1 VSSQGVGSPA
11 PRSAQRTGLP
21 VPDAAPGAGGADF
34 VLGMDFGGTKIAVAT
49 ATLGGDLLASA
60 RIDTDAP
67 RGARQA
73 VDRALLLAKQLIG
86 TAEVETRGRCLAAG
100 AVSPGVVREDGIAF
114 APNVPGWQSLALP
127 GLLREGLGLD
137 RVACT
142 NDVKAAGIAEARH
155 GALRGADPALF
166 LSLGTGIG
174 AALFVG
180 GQLVRGAHGA
190 AGEIGYALRGVQDV
204 GGAASGRAPLEELAG
219 GVGFSAGGSRLLGRQ
234 VTAAQLFAS
243 ADPRVAAFVDG
254 ALDELAVHV
263 ANLAIAFD
271 PQRVAVGGGFLG
283 SADRILPVLDRRL
296 AEAVPFPP
304 ELVRAHFDQDSALR
318 GAVFLALDEVEPSRR
333 AG

>member
-1 VSSQGVGSPA
+1 MSHRDAGSPA
-11 PRSAQRTGLP
+11 SQPAQPAGLP
-21 VPDAAPGAGGADF
+21 ASQPAPGGGADF
-34 VLGMDFGGTKIAVAT
+34 VVGVDFGGTKIAVAT
-49 ATLGGDLLASA
+49 AALGGELLASA

-86 TAEVETRGRCLAAG
+86 AAEAATGGRCLAAA

-137 RVACT
+137 RVAYA
-142 NDVKAAGIAEARH
+142 NDVKAAGVAEARR
-155 GALRGADPALF
+155 GALRDADPALF

-174 AALFVG
+174 AAVFAG
-180 GQLVRGAHGA
+180 GRLVRGAHGA
-190 AGEIGYALRGVQDV
+190 AGEIGYVLRGVQDV

-219 GVGFSAGGSRLLGRQ
+219 GAGLAAGGARLLGRR

-263 ANLAIAFD
+263 ANLAVALD

-283 SADRILPVLDRRL
+283 SAERILPALRRRL

-304 ELVRAHFDQDSALR
+304 QLVRAHFEQDSALR
-318 GAVFLALDEVEPSRR
+318 GAVLLASDEAELARS
-333 AG
+333 G

>member
-1 VSSQGVGSPA
+1 MSFQGAGSPA
-11 PRSAQRTGLP
+11 PQSEQDAGPPASRTAQP
-21 VPDAAPGAGGADF
+21 AAGF
-34 VLGMDFGGTKIAVAT
+34 VLGMDFGGTKIAVAA
-49 ATLGGDLLASA
+49 ATLGGDLLASE

-86 TAEVETRGRCLAAG
+86 AAEAATGGRCLGAG

-114 APNVPGWQSLALP
+114 APNVPGWESLALP

-142 NDVKAAGIAEARH
+142 NDVKAAGVAEIRH
-155 GALRGADPALF
+155 GALAGADPALF

-180 GQLVRGAHGA
+180 GHLVRGAHGA

-219 GVGFSAGGSRLLGRQ
+219 GVGLSAGGERLLGRA

-243 ADPRVAAFVDG
+243 DDPRAARFVDG

-283 SADRILPVLDRRL
+283 SAGRILPALRRRL

-318 GAVFLALDEVEPSRR
+318 GAVFLALDEVKAAR